1 MNNLISLLQLYEEVD
16 QEADSKKKSSKY
28 DYGATSTLLE
38 NQSSYSPA
46 LAIGVSFTGV
56 PITSTSTIISP
67 VEVSQPLIPTSTSS
81 EVNQPLHMKT
91 KGVKKGTKR
100 GPYKKKKDPGTRSR
114 AVLKEMKKQEKIE
127 LSGAALAILQSHIV
141 EIHPSTSM
149 LAYLLENLMHWN
161 RDFKYRLGPFKTWI
175 KTQSHGSV
183 KFHEL
188 GGPGKD
194 LVSYR
199 SSDSSAQNQ
208 TTSTGAKPIHD
219 YSLDELRLHYSG
231 LS

>member
-1 MNNLISLLQLYEEVD
+1 MNSLISLLQLYEKVD
-16 QEADSKKKSSKY
+16 QEEVGSQQKISKY
-28 DYGATSTLLE
+28 DYGASSCTSLLE
-38 NQSSYSPA
+38 NQESNYDPA
-46 LAIGVSFTGV
+46 FAIGFSRTDA
-56 PITSTSTIISP
+56 PTTSTTIKISP
-67 VEVSQPLIPTSTSS
+67 VEVSQPS
-81 EVNQPLHMKT
+81 EGNQPSHMKT

-114 AVLKEMKKQEKIE
+114 AVLKEMKKQEKVD
-127 LSGAALAILQSHIV
+127 LSDTALAILQSHIV

-149 LAYLLENLMHWN
+149 LAYLLENMMHWK
-161 RDFKYRLGPFKTWI
+161 RDFKHRLGPFKAWI
-175 KTQSHGSV
+175 KNQSHDSV
-183 KFHEL
+183 QFHEL

-199 SSDSSAQNQ
+199 SRNISESSMHNQ
-208 TTSTGAKPIHD
+208 TNSTSTKPIHD